1 VLKGAAPA
9 TSSIDASMKLV
20 LFDLDH
26 TLLDADSNHLWI
38 EYLMAAGLA
47 GPDAMQRQV
56 DDHSR
61 YLAGKL
67 DIVGYIEFQLSLLV
81 GPSVTEWRRR
91 RADFLATHIAPRI
104 SAAARRAVES
114 HRAAGDCMLVISATH
129 SFLAEG
135 AGGLL
140 GLDVLAAPA
149 EVLDDA
155 FTGRIAGEICYAER
169 KMACLRDWL
178 ERSGHGLGD
187 FSSTVF
193 YSDSINDL
201 PLLESVDQPVVVNPD
216 PRLAAVAAERGWPR
230 LDWRAA
236 G

>member
-1 VLKGAAPA
+1 
-9 TSSIDASMKLV
+9 MKLV

-56 DDHSR
+56 DDHAR
-61 YLAGKL
+61 YLAGQL
-67 DIVGYIEFQLSLLV
+67 DIVGYIEFQLSLLA
-81 GPSVTEWRRR
+81 GASVAEWRRR
-91 RADFLATHIAPRI
+91 RADFLASCVTPRI
-104 SAAARRAVES
+104 SAAARQAVEK
-114 HRAAGDCMLVISATH
+114 HRAAGDCLLVISATH

-149 EVLDDA
+149 EVRDDA

-169 KMACLRDWL
+169 KMVCLQDWL
-178 ERSGHGLGD
+178 ERAGHQFGD
-187 FSSTVF
+187 FSATVF

-201 PLLESVDQPVVVNPD
+201 PLLESVDQPITVNPD
-216 PRLAAVAAERGWPR
+216 PRLAAVAVERGWPR
-230 LDWRAA
+230 LEWRAA
-236 G
+236 A